1 MASGVSETENLHKQ
15 YSQGPTLETELLDP
29 WTLPG
34 PYRKGDS
41 RECHPAGP
49 SSGLVMAQA

>member
-41 RECHPAGP
+41 RECHPTGP